1 MWPLHNRRQ
10 LLEREELMLMRLRNS
25 VMGVGLA
32 AFAVI
37 AAAGVVEAAGTS
49 ITQCGTVIST
59 PGNYVISQ
67 SLTSTSNTVDCIDID
82 SPAVVLQL
90 ANNVSLSGP
99 GGAAVTAAGIKIA
112 KGADGLQLNI
122 QSDTIQGFGIGIDE
136 EASAVSISAL
146 NSEVTGNAAQGILIQ
161 GANSVLLQSV
171 NSEKNGAAGLELLH
185 SSGVIVQGVPNLQ
198 QNGGYGLWL
207 RSSSGNYFFNLESAS
222 NTLSGIYVGESAAD
236 RLGSTKK
243 KKLGARDNE
252 PSNDNVFSNSA
263 AIANGGAG
271 FAIDLGD
278 SHNVVNTCTA
288 QSNTD
293 SDAFDGNKDCDH
305 NSWTDDFFST
315 TNAACIH

>member
-1 MWPLHNRRQ
+1 
-10 LLEREELMLMRLRNS
+10 MRFGNS
-25 VMGVGLA
+25 VIGIGVA

-37 AAAGVVEAAGTS
+37 AAAGTVEAAGIP
-49 ITQCGTVIST
+49 ITQCGTVISV
-59 PGNYVISQ
+59 PGNYVVSQ
-67 SLTSTSNTVDCIDID
+67 SLTSSSNTVDCIDID

-90 ANNVSLSGP
+90 ANNLSLSGP
-99 GGAAVTAAGIKIA
+99 GGTAVTAVGIKIA

-122 QSDTIQGFGIGIDE
+122 GNDTIEGFGIGIDE

-146 NSEVTGNAAQGILIQ
+146 DSDVMDNAAQGILVQ
-161 GANSVLLQSV
+161 GANSVLLESV
-171 NSEKNGAAGLELLH
+171 NSEKNGGAGLELLH

-198 QNGGYGLWL
+198 KNGGYGLWV

-222 NTLSGIYVGESAAD
+222 NLLSGIYVGESAAD

-263 AIANGGAG
+263 AIANVGAG

-288 QSNTD
+288 ESNTGL
-293 SDAFDGNKDCDH
+293 DAFDGNKDCDH
-305 NSWTDDFFST
+305 NSWTGNFFST
-315 TNAACIH
+315 TNANCIH